1 MKPNFRIAAVGCCL
15 AFAGGLPLPA
25 LAQSHVQL
33 YGLIDS
39 GVEFLT
45 NADKNAAGSTV
56 NLTRFTSGNLA
67 GSRWGIK
74 GAEDLGGGNK
84 AFFLLENGINLGN
97 GQSLQGGREFGRLA
111 YVGLSNRSLGTFTI
125 GRQGGVFLDWVSKFN
140 PLNNAVYA
148 IKMQDTAFS
157 DRLDNSLRYTGKFGG
172 VEAMVQY
179 SKGYDDVN
187 FGSASTTP
195 GDNRRAQVV
204 DAGVRYA
211 SGALSFVIAYD
222 QKNGGATSPNAAMT
236 AKVGGYEGN
245 IDRRIAVAAKY
256 ALQSVDLFVGYRYLN
271 AKAIHLSALNKSP
284 VEASSYYW
292 LGSTWHAMPALDLS
306 ATAMYQDFYGTNRDP
321 LSFQVSADYRFS
333 KRTDAY
339 VNLGYVVNRNGSDLG
354 LNGFG
359 SNVVAGKHQFGTM
372 AGIKHTF

>member
-1 MKPNFRIAAVGCCL
+1 MKPNLRIAAAGCCL
-15 AFAGGLPLPA
+15 AFASSLPTPA
-25 LAQSHVQL
+25 LAQSNVQL

-45 NADKNAAGSTV
+45 NADTNAAGNTV
-56 NLTRFTSGNLA
+56 NLTRVTSGNLA

-74 GAEDLGGGNK
+74 GTEDLGGGNK
-84 AFFLLENGINLGN
+84 AFFLLENGFNLGN
-97 GQSLQGGREFGRLA
+97 GQSLQGSREFGRLA
-111 YVGLSNRSLGTFTI
+111 YVGVSNPSIGALSI

-157 DRLDNSLRYTGKFGG
+157 DRLDNSFRYTARLGAFEG
-172 VEAMVQY
+172 MIQY
-179 SKGYDDVN
+179 SKGYDDVS
-187 FGSASTTP
+187 FGAASTTP

-204 DAGVRYA
+204 DAGIRYA
-211 SGALSFVIAYD
+211 SGPLSFVIAYD
-222 QKNGGATSPNAAMT
+222 QKNGGSTLPNAAMT
-236 AKVGGYEGN
+236 SKVGGYEGN
-245 IDRRIAVAAKY
+245 MDRRIAAAVQY
-256 ALQSVDLFVGYRYLN
+256 SLQSVDLYAGYRYLN

-292 LGSTWHAMPALDLS
+292 IGSTWHALPALDLS

-321 LSFQVSADYRFS
+321 LSFQISADYSFS
-333 KRTDAY
+333 KRTDVY

-359 SNVVAGKHQFGTM
+359 TNVVAGKNQFGTM